1 MFVIAMSA
9 FHARYGKMIAHFS
22 MQFPPHTRFYS
33 KTHTC
38 NERQLASEEIEKYG
52 AH

>member
-22 MQFPPHTRFYS
+22 MQRGKQVFIVKHIHVMRGSWQVTKKKSTLHT
-33 KTHTC
+33 
-38 NERQLASEEIEKYG
+38 
-52 AH
+52 